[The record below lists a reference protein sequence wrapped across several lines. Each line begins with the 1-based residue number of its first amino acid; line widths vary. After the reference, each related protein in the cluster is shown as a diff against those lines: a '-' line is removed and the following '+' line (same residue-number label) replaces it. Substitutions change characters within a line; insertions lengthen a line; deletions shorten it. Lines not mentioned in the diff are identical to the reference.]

1 MADEALLWPRMDRSA
16 AEKRLELLGETSGP
30 DVDLTTV
37 HFSFSSVGQRASR
50 KEIEALR
57 NGIVEIARKYGFN
70 VRHGFDQDGDP
81 GDESRSRFDA
91 EVFVTIPELMPMNWS
106 EAGSRDLWSWCAVAL
121 LPDVT
126 HWRWKQRRQSG
137 RWNLE
142 RFIGSDLTRHTW
154 ARQWWR
160 AVQLAAAPELAEL
173 IKETEFNQLTERA
186 DTIGANP
193 LLVSTFAQRFL
204 KHAEESGIARRDLL
218 RDASQRLLREMYFV
232 DDSLMSEVNLIAWSD
247 RVLKASVSVLNRE
260 LAADTSK
267 RSYEVG
273 PG

>member
-16 AEKRLELLGETSGP
+16 AERRLEELGETTGP
-30 DVDLTTV
+30 EVDLTTD
-37 HFSFSSVGQRASR
+37 HFSFSGVGQRASR
-50 KEIEALR
+50 REIEALR
-57 NGIVEIARKYGFN
+57 NRIVEIASNYGFN
-70 VRHGFDQDGDP
+70 VRYGFDQDGDP
-81 GDESRSRFDA
+81 GDEGRSRFDA
-91 EVFVTIPELMPMNWS
+91 DVFAALPELMPMNWS

-126 HWRWKQRRQSG
+126 HWRWKHRRQSG

-160 AVQLAAAPELAEL
+160 AVQLAAAPALVELV
-173 IKETEFNQLTERA
+173 KEAEFNQLTERA

-204 KHAEESGIARRDLL
+204 KYAEESEVVRRDLL
-218 RDASQRLLREMYFV
+218 RDATQRLLREMYFV
-232 DDSLMSEVNLIAWSD
+232 DDSLLSDFDLIAWSD
-247 RVLKASVSVLNRE
+247 RVLEASVSVLSGAE
-260 LAADTSK
+260 A
-267 RSYEVG
+267 
-273 PG
+273 

>member
-1 MADEALLWPRMDRSA
+1 MADEALLWPRMDRST
-16 AEKRLELLGETSGP
+16 AEKRLEGLGETSGP
-30 DVDLTTV
+30 EVDLTTD
-37 HFSFSSVGQRASR
+37 HFSFSGVGRRASR

-57 NGIVEIARKYGFN
+57 NGLVEIAGKYGFN

-81 GDESRSRFDA
+81 GDASRSRFDA
-91 EVFVTIPELMPMNWS
+91 EVFAALPEIMPMNWS

-126 HWRWKQRRQSG
+126 HWRWKHRKQSG
-137 RWNLE
+137 RWNRE

-160 AVQLAAAPELAEL
+160 AVQLAAAPVLVEYIMEA
-173 IKETEFNQLTERA
+173 EFNQLTERA

-218 RDASQRLLREMYFV
+218 RDASQRLLREMHFV
-232 DDSLMSEVNLIAWSD
+232 DDSLMSEADFIAWSD
-247 RVLKASVSVLNRE
+247 RVFRASVSVLGSGIRG
-260 LAADTSK
+260 SC
-267 RSYEVG
+267 
-273 PG
+273 